1 MNERLCWEEEP
12 FVLRNAHIIHMIQT
26 FHLSEISWAKSI
38 LCSQHHLDWRTRRIK
53 IDLRDEH
60 GCWHDQTSARVE
72 RRMLPSA
79 SIRRRP
85 ITSCKCPFP
94 PLPILSESLYTIFN
108 LKGKNFQLWSVWE
121 LCNQKCMR
129 FRNDGKPE
137 WASTLKLSMRFK
149 AISTSVC
156 FHTQQT
162 DGCTN
167 IIKKLSDQ
175 KLEIIWEKGHAMQ
188 WSAIQIVQKH
198 MLQHMWIRMW
208 IVDSHVEAYAYT
220 TCWNP

>member
-26 FHLSEISWAKSI
+26 FHLSEISWTKSI
-38 LCSQHHLDWRTRRIK
+38 LCSQPHLDWRTRRIK

-94 PLPILSESLYTIFN
+94 PLPISVCLFTQISISKGEFPALS
-108 LKGKNFQLWSVWE
+108 
-121 LCNQKCMR
+121 
-129 FRNDGKPE
+129 
-137 WASTLKLSMRFK
+137 STLKLSMRFK

-156 FHTQQT
+156 FHTQQQMDAQT
-162 DGCTN
+162 SSTN
-167 IIKKLSDQ
+167 Y
-175 KLEIIWEKGHAMQ
+175 
-188 WSAIQIVQKH
+188 QIRRLK
-198 MLQHMWIRMW
+198 
-208 IVDSHVEAYAYT
+208 
-220 TCWNP
+220 